1 MATNFV
7 HIGDIVSLYAEGTV
21 NGFLSTLGLVDDR
34 SVVQPDAGDLNN
46 PPKKFR
52 DCLFKICP
60 MNRYSAQ
67 KQFWK
72 AAKQPSSMP
81 DSVLLQRL
89 RHAAEL
95 EKKQND
101 VENKKLKGTVVQY
114 SHVIQ
119 LLHVKSNKFL
129 TVNKRLPALLEKN
142 AMRVILD
149 SSGNEG
155 SWFYIQPF
163 YKHSSPGD
171 KVVVGDK
178 VVLNPVNA
186 GQPLHAS
193 NCDLVDNPGCK
204 EVNSV
209 SSNTCWKVMLFM
221 DFKEN
226 QDDVLKGGDVVR
238 LFHAE
243 QEKFLT
249 GDEYKKQQY
258 VFLRTT
264 GRTSATAATSSKAL
278 WEVEVV
284 QHDPCRGGAGHWN
297 SLFRFK
303 HLATGQYL
311 AAEVDND
318 PLPDATR
325 SKLRGQPNLPV
336 YCLVSVPHGH
346 DIASIFELDPTT
358 MIRGDSLV
366 PRQTYVRL
374 HHLCTDSWV
383 HSTSIPLDK
392 DEDKPIMNK
401 VGCAKIKEDKEA
413 FAIVPVSAQEVR
425 DLDFANDAAKVL
437 TEIAN
442 KLEKSSI
449 TQNQRRSVIQLI
461 TDVIYFLGHLEL
473 SNHQGDCLD
482 LVISKPD
489 RERQKLIRE
498 QNILKQIFKILQAP
512 FYDVGDGA
520 LMQSMEEL
528 ADQRHAA
535 FRHLCRLCYRLLK
548 LSFQN
553 YRKNQEYVA
562 AKLQFM
568 QRQIGYDVLA
578 EDTITG
584 LLHNN
589 RKLLEKHIKKP
600 EIEMFVSLVRRKK
613 EPRFLD
619 YLADLCV
626 CSKMAI
632 PITQELICK
641 TLLAPDNQDILIE
654 TRLIRTQ
661 MEYEMPPAEGEE
673 VTIMTMDED
682 DEVVLF
688 WEPTTYDPSSN
699 SNSNNTGPSVRQL
712 LGSTGTEYKCQKGI
726 RELAMGAAD
735 NIKADKEILDYYR
748 HQLDLFSH
756 MCLDRQYLA
765 INKLSESLDVDLIL
779 KCMADESLPADLR
792 AAFCRLM
799 LSMHVDRDPQEQVKP
814 VKFARLW
821 SEIPQKISIEDYES
835 NISKAPE
842 KEEVKKKFEP
852 TIAFVEDY
860 LCNIVTKAWAD
871 GEQNNLTFEVVNL
884 ARQLIY
890 FGFYSFSDLL
900 RLTKTLLSILDCI
913 PESMAT
919 SPMAVPAVAV
929 GVAEGDDLA
938 MSEKATE
945 LKNKKKKE
953 EEEDTKIMD
962 TKLKIIEILKFIMDT
977 RLDFRITSLLSIF
990 KKEHDENYN
999 PNEKTGLDLDSIATQ
1014 AEDVFGGSDEL
1025 DLDGQGGKMFLRVL
1039 LNMVMHN
1046 YPSLVSGAL
1055 QLLFRHFS
1063 QRQEV
1068 LNAFTQ
1074 VQLLVTN
1081 SDVEN
1086 YRQIKSDLDKLRLL
1100 VEKSE
1105 LWVYKSKHGD
1115 DAPKKKKKKA
1125 NDDDEDGK
1133 EASEKSEKKKKKEHM
1148 NTGGETESAIDLDIG
1163 PPISSD
1169 SSVNYKTI
1177 KAILQRLTKLCIQE
1191 AGDVKKARKH
1201 EQRLLRNMNAHY
1213 VILELLGITYD
1224 KDQDVRMNEL
1234 MKLAHEF
1241 LQAFCLN
1248 NQPNQCLLEDQQ
1260 ERFLTSG
1267 LLEAETMKAI
1277 FQDNASLCN
1286 EVSDRVIQHFVHNI
1300 ETHGRHV
1307 QYLRFL
1313 QTIVKAEG
1321 EYIRRCQDLVM
1332 SELVNVGDDVLV
1344 FYNEPSS
1351 FEHLIELMQSE
1362 RHRVTEQSALNYHIN
1377 LVQLL
1382 ALCTEG
1388 KNVYTEIKCHSLLP
1402 LDDIVKVVT
1411 HPDCIP
1417 EVKTAYINFLNHCY
1431 VDTEVEMKEIYTSKH
1446 MWTLFENFLVDIAMV
1461 CNATHDRKHAN
1472 VELENYVTVT
1482 VMNIITTFFSS
1493 PFSDQSTNIQTNQ
1506 PVFVRLLQGAF
1517 RLIRCEWLDGS
1528 QRFHVEACIRT
1539 LSDTAKSRSI
1549 AIPVDLDSQVN
1560 ALFERSNIVQK
1571 STARWLNVRQN
1582 RRESQAHAS
1591 RDYRNIIEGLQEIVA
1606 TLNNHL
1612 KPLVLAEMSVL
1623 VDVLHRPEL
1632 LFPPSTEAREKCESG
1647 GFIARLIRHT
1657 ECLLEEKEEKLCIKV
1672 LQDAEDMMSA
1682 NESRSEKGLTLKSDK
1697 EKCEALRQSLLMR
1710 YYDRSQPRS
1719 RRESQSSGPSSGPG
1733 STMLSQANNL
1743 SLHDVQ
1749 CFLDDKGASNLVI
1762 DLIIKNTSNKVFL
1775 ETVELGIALLEGGNS
1790 KIQKSIYQRL
1800 TTDKDADI
1808 FFKVFLD
1815 RMRDAQAEIRN
1826 TVTVNTSDTE
1836 HRQHREE
1843 DKKKKDSMSSLDN
1856 HPLLSGRMAE
1866 DAEEAEWRTGELD
1879 GYELTR
1885 SEAPVSD
1892 ELRQQFDDA
1901 ASQTNKAF
1909 GHVRQVHGRS
1919 AAGEEEHEDNE
1930 NRGHGGQHASE
1941 ESERPKHDS
1950 DDKKMSQQIA
1960 IMKPILRF
1968 LQLLCENH
1976 NRDLQNY
1983 LRQQPNCKSS
1993 QNLVCE
1999 TLQFLDCICGSTTGG
2014 LGLLGLYINE
2024 NNVDLINQALTTLT
2038 EYCQGPCHENQNAIA
2053 MHESNGI
2060 DIIVALLL
2068 IEIKS
2073 LGKNRIDLVL
2083 ELKNNASKLL
2093 LAIMESR
2100 HDSENAERILSNMRT
2115 KQLMDVAIQAFHSED
2130 PGKEDGA
2137 RYDLEDEDDGV
2148 EENYTSPK
2156 AVGHNIYI
2164 LAHQLSQ
2171 HNKELADLL
2180 RPGGNDLFGDQALEY
2195 YHKHTAQIE
2204 IVRQDRTMERI
2215 VFPIP
2220 EICEYLTKETKLN
2233 VFKCAERDE
2242 QGSKV
2247 QDFFSRHNDMF
2258 NEMKWQK
2265 KLRMQPM
2272 MFWFSSHMGL
2282 WNSIT
2287 FSCAVIIN
2295 LLVAIFYPY
2304 DTLDFH
2310 SVGLRFNGLLWGAVM
2325 ICTAVVVFFPHPLGF
2340 KTLLASIILR
2350 FVCTFGLRVTLFL
2363 LGLMH
2368 LVNKFVFM
2376 VSLLGNRGV
2385 LIKPVNEILSD
2396 FEMVYHIG
2404 YFLLCALGFFCHEF
2418 FFSLLLL
2425 DVIQR
2430 EETLLNVMKSVTR
2443 NGRSIILTA
2452 VLAFILIYLFSIVGF
2467 ISFQDDFLMEVES
2480 QALPLLPEQQG
2491 NTTLPENRT
2500 CAADGSN
2507 CTETQESY
2515 ISQILHST
2523 DWGLKESAVEEDG
2536 DKMRACDSLIMCIIT
2551 SLNQGLRNGGG
2562 IGDVLRKP
2570 SKNEPLFLAR
2580 VIYDLLFYFIVIIIV
2595 LNLIFGVIIDTF
2607 ADLRSEKQTK
2617 DEILRN
2623 TCFICGL
2630 ERFSFDNRS
2639 VTFEDH
2645 IKHEHNMWHYLY
2657 FIVLVRVKDP
2667 TEFTGPESYVDAMIK
2682 ERNLEWFPRMRAMS
2696 LAAEDSEGEQNE
2708 IRSLQLQ
2715 LDVTT
2720 QLVQKLSQQL
2730 TELKEQMTEQRKQ
2743 KQRYGLLQPPSVP
2756 MPLPAQF

>member
-1 MATNFV
+1 MATNFI

-21 NGFLSTLGLVDDR
+21 SGFLSTLGLVDDR

-72 AAKQPSSMP
+72 AAKQTSSMP

-89 RHAAEL
+89 KHAAEL
-95 EKKQND
+95 EKKQN
-101 VENKKLKGTVVQY
+101 EAEIKKLKGTEVQY

-149 SSGNEG
+149 SAGNEG

-171 KVVVGDK
+171 KIVVGDK

-209 SSNTCWKVMLFM
+209 GSNTCWKVLLFM
-221 DFKEN
+221 DYKEN
-226 QDDVLKGGDVVR
+226 QEDVLKGGDVVR

-318 PLPDATR
+318 PTPDVTR

-366 PRQTYVRL
+366 PRHTYVRL

-392 DEDKPIMNK
+392 EEDKPIMNK

-482 LVISKPD
+482 LVIGKPD

-512 FYDVGDGA
+512 FNDVGDGA

-578 EDTITG
+578 EDTITA

-626 CSKMAI
+626 CSRVAI

-641 TLLAPDNQDILIE
+641 TLLAPENQDILIE

-661 MEYEMPPAEGEE
+661 MEYEMPADGEE
-673 VTIMTMDED
+673 GMVMTMDED

-688 WEPTTYDPSSN
+688 WDPAYKPMDEN
-699 SNSNNTGPSVRQL
+699 IKDAPVMQYPGM
-712 LGSTGTEYKCQKGI
+712 EYRCQKGI

-735 NIKADKEILDYYR
+735 NIKSDKEILDYYR
-748 HQLDLFSH
+748 HQLDLFSY

-779 KCMADESLPADLR
+779 KCMADESLPPDLR

-842 KEEVKKKFEP
+842 KEEVKKKFDP

-860 LCNIVTKAWAD
+860 LCNIVTKSWVD

-913 PESMAT
+913 PESIA
-919 SPMAVPAVAV
+919 SSSHSAPAVTV
-929 GVAEGDDLA
+929 SINEVSMSSDFGFLDSGEDLDFPL
-938 MSEKATE
+938 SEKATE

-1046 YPSLVSGAL
+1046 YPPLVSGAL

-1074 VQLLVTN
+1074 VQLLVTT

-1105 LWVYKSKHGD
+1105 LWVYKGKHGE

-1125 NDDDEDGK
+1125 ADEEGKDGK
-1133 EASEKSEKKKKKEHM
+1133 ESSEKTEKKVKKEYM
-1148 NTGGETESAIDLDIG
+1148 TSAGAESAIDLDLG

-1169 SSVNYKTI
+1169 STVNYKTI
-1177 KAILQRLTKLCIQE
+1177 KGIVQRLTKLCIQE
-1191 AGDVKKARKH
+1191 AGDLRKARKH
-1201 EQRLLRNMNAHY
+1201 EQRLLRNMNAHC
-1213 VILELLGITYD
+1213 VILELLSITYD
-1224 KDQDVRMNEL
+1224 KEQDSRMNEL

-1248 NQPNQCLLEDQQ
+1248 NQPNQSLLEDKQ
-1260 ERFLTSG
+1260 ELFLTPG

-1277 FQDNASLCN
+1277 FQDNVALCN

-1307 QYLRFL
+1307 QYLKFL
-1313 QTIVKAEG
+1313 QTVVKAEG

-1332 SELVNVGDDVLV
+1332 SELVNVGEDVLV

-1351 FEHLIELMQSE
+1351 FEHLVELMQSE
-1362 RHRVTEQSALNYHIN
+1362 HHRVNEQSPLNYHIN

-1402 LDDIVKVVT
+1402 LDDIVRVVT

-1446 MWTLFENFLVDIAMV
+1446 MWSLFENFLVDIAMV

-1472 VELENYVTVT
+1472 TELENYVTIT
-1482 VMNIITTFFSS
+1482 VMSIITTFFTS
-1493 PFSDQSTNIQTNQ
+1493 PASDQSTNIQTNQ

-1517 RLIRCEWLDGS
+1517 RLIRCEWLDGA

-1672 LQDAEDMMSA
+1672 LQTLKDMMSA
-1682 NESRSEKGLTLKSDK
+1682 NESRSEKWFHRP
-1697 EKCEALRQSLLMR
+1697 ECEALRQSLLMR
-1710 YYDRSQPRS
+1710 YYDRTQPRN
-1719 RRESQSSGPSSGPG
+1719 RRESQTTSLATSRSSATVSE
-1733 STMLSQANNL
+1733 ANEL
-1743 SLHDVQ
+1743 SLNYIQ

-1790 KIQKSIYQRL
+1790 KIQKSIFIRL
-1800 TTDKDADI
+1800 TTDKNADI
-1808 FFKVFLD
+1808 FFKVFFD
-1815 RMRDAQAEIRN
+1815 RIRDAQAEIRN
-1826 TVTVNTSDTE
+1826 TVSVNTSDTE
-1836 HRQHREE
+1836 HRPHREE
-1843 DKKKKDSMSSLDN
+1843 EKKKKVQ
-1856 HPLLSGRMAE
+1856 
-1866 DAEEAEWRTGELD
+1866 
-1879 GYELTR
+1879 R
-1885 SEAPVSD
+1885 SEHPVND
-1892 ELRQQFDDA
+1892 DLRHQFDDA

-1909 GHVRQVHGRS
+1909 NHVRQVHGRTGTEDGEGGHHEDGENRS
-1919 AAGEEEHEDNE
+1919 HGHHAGEDGEKSKYE
-1930 NRGHGGQHASE
+1930 G
-1941 ESERPKHDS
+1941 S

-1983 LRQQPNCKSS
+1983 LRTQPNCKNP

-2024 NNVDLINQALTTLT
+2024 SNVDLINQALTTLT

-2115 KQLMDVAIQAFHSED
+2115 KQLIDIAIQAFHSED
-2130 PGKEDGA
+2130 PGKDDA
-2137 RYDLEDEDDGV
+2137 THYDLDDEDDGI
-2148 EENYTSPK
+2148 EENNASPK

-2171 HNKELADLL
+2171 HNRELSDML
-2180 RPGGNDLFGDQALEY
+2180 RPGGSDLFGDQALEY
-2195 YHKHTAQIE
+2195 YHNHTAQIE

-2233 VFKCAERDE
+2233 VFKRAERDE

-2247 QDFFSRHNDMF
+2247 ADFFSRHVDMF

-2265 KLRMQPM
+2265 KLRMQPV

-2282 WNSIT
+2282 WNSIS

-2304 DTLDFH
+2304 NTLDFH
-2310 SVGLRFNGLLWGAVM
+2310 SVGVRFNGLLWGAVM
-2325 ICTAVVVFFPHPLGF
+2325 ICTAVVVFFPHPMGF
-2340 KTLLASIILR
+2340 KALLASIILR
-2350 FVCTFGLRVTLFL
+2350 FICTFGLRITLFL
-2363 LGLMH
+2363 LGLIN
-2368 LVNKFVFM
+2368 LLNKFIFM

-2404 YFLLCALGFFCHEF
+2404 YFILCALGFFFHEF

-2425 DVIQR
+2425 DVVYR
-2430 EETLLNVMKSVTR
+2430 EETLLNVIKSVTR
-2443 NGRSIILTA
+2443 NGRSILLTT
-2452 VLAFILIYLFSIVGF
+2452 VLAVILIYLFSIIGF
-2467 ISFQDDFLMEVES
+2467 ISFQDDFLMEVERS
-2480 QALPLLPEQQG
+2480 VVPQINSDDH
-2491 NTTLPENRT
+2491 NTSHKANQTT
-2500 CAADGSN
+2500 CSADGTN
-2507 CTETQESY
+2507 CTEAEESY
-2515 ISQILHST
+2515 ISQILQ
-2523 DWGLKESAVEEDG
+2523 SAEWAYSEEPEEG
-2536 DKMRACDSLIMCIIT
+2536 EKMRACDSLIMCIIT
-2551 SLNQGLRNGGG
+2551 SINQGLRNGGG

-2580 VIYDLLFYFIVIIIV
+2580 VVYDLLFFFIVIIIV

-2630 ERFSFDNRS
+2630 DRATFDNRS

-2645 IKHEHNMWHYLY
+2645 VKHEHNMWHYLY

-2708 IRSLQLQ
+2708 IRSLQQQ
-2715 LDVTT
+2715 LDQTT
-2720 QLVQKLSQQL
+2720 KLVQKLSGQL

-2743 KQRYGLLQPPSVP
+2743 KQRYGLLQNPVP
-2756 MPLPAQF
+2756 MSLPTQF